1 MSITGFQITR
11 AHIVTAL
18 KNAGIVENNI
28 SFDKESI
35 PTAFP
40 SAMVILEGESGILKT
55 NKRFLEEVYNISI
68 FLIINAEKVSDPD
81 VEIMILK
88 EAFRVQYQ
96 LLLKKD
102 FPKVEYYNAR
112 ADSGRKVKI
121 AKIYTVSE

>member
-11 AHIVTAL
+11 THIVRAL
-18 KNAGIVENNI
+18 KNSGIKENNI

-55 NKRFLEEVYNISI
+55 NKRYLEEVYNISI
-68 FLIINAEKVSDPD
+68 FLIINAEKVTDPD

-121 AKIYTVSE
+121 AKIYLEEI

>member
-18 KNAGIVENNI
+18 KNAGIGESNI

-55 NKRFLEEVYNISI
+55 NKRFLEEIYNISI
-68 FLIINAEKVSDPD
+68 FLIINAEKVTDPD

-88 EAFRVQYQ
+88 EAFRVQYL

>member
-18 KNAGIVENNI
+18 KNAGIQENNI

>member
-11 AHIVTAL
+11 AHIVNAL
-18 KNAGIVENNI
+18 KNAGIGENNI

-68 FLIINAEKVSDPD
+68 FLIINAEKVTDPD

>member
-11 AHIVTAL
+11 AHIVKAL

-28 SFDKESI
+28 SFDRESI

-55 NKRFLEEVYNISI
+55 KKRFLEEIYNISI
-68 FLIINAEKVSDPD
+68 FLIINAEKISDPD

-96 LLLKKD
+96 LLHKKD

>member
-11 AHIVTAL
+11 THIVKAL
-18 KNAGIVENNI
+18 KNAGIQENNI

-55 NKRFLEEVYNISI
+55 NKCFLEEVYNISI
-68 FLIINAEKVSDPD
+68 FLIINAEKVTDPD

>member
-11 AHIVTAL
+11 THIVKAL
-18 KNAGIVENNI
+18 KKAGIQENNI
-28 SFDKESI
+28 YFDKESI
-35 PTAFP
+35 PTTFP

-55 NKRFLEEVYNISI
+55 NKHFLEEVYNISI
-68 FLIINAEKVSDPD
+68 FLIINAEKVTDPE

>member
-11 AHIVTAL
+11 AHIVKAL

-28 SFDKESI
+28 SFDRESI

-55 NKRFLEEVYNISI
+55 NKRFLEEIYNISI
-68 FLIINAEKVSDPD
+68 FLIINAEKISDPD

>member
-11 AHIVTAL
+11 THIVKAL
-18 KNAGIVENNI
+18 KNAGIEEKNI

-40 SAMVILEGESGILKT
+40 STMVILEGESGILKT
-55 NKRFLEEVYNISI
+55 NKHFLEEVYNISI
-68 FLIINAEKVSDPD
+68 FLIINAEKVTDPD

>member
-18 KNAGIVENNI
+18 KNAGIGENNI
-28 SFDKESI
+28 CFDKESI

-55 NKRFLEEVYNISI
+55 NKRFLEEVYNFSI
-68 FLIINAEKVSDPD
+68 FLIINAEKINDPD
-81 VEIMILK
+81 VEIMIIK

>member
-11 AHIVTAL
+11 AHIVKAL
-18 KNAGIVENNI
+18 KNAGIQVNNI

-55 NKRFLEEVYNISI
+55 NKRFLEVVYNISI
-68 FLIINAEKVSDPD
+68 FLIINAEKVTDPD

-112 ADSGRKVKI
+112 ADSCRKVKI

>member
-11 AHIVTAL
+11 THIVKAL
-18 KNAGIVENNI
+18 KNSGIQANNI

-35 PTAFP
+35 PSSFP

-68 FLIINAEKVSDPD
+68 FLIINAEKVTDPD

-121 AKIYTVSE
+121 AKIYTVNE